1 MRRAYILGQMP
12 GRCREMKRLYVSS
25 RGQGLG
31 LGRALI
37 GAYRISR
44 DAAGHLA
51 CYSPGDCAL

>member
-1 MRRAYILGQMP
+1 MRRAYMLGQMP

-37 GAYRISR
+37 DAVRIGYHETR
-44 DAAGHLA
+44 LA